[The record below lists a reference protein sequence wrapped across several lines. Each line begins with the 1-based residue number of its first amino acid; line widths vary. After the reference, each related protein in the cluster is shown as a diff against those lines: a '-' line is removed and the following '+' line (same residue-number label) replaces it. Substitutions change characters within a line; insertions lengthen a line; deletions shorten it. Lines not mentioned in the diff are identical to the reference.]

1 MDVSSH
7 EENLYDAVIVGGGP
21 AGLTAALYLA
31 RARMRVVVLEKDR
44 IGGQIAIT
52 AEVANYPGVETTSG
66 ARLTETM
73 RAQAAS
79 FGAEFMAAEALS
91 LDMDGAVKTVRTSK
105 GDLSAFAVLL
115 ATGARPRRAGIAGED
130 EFAGRGV
137 GYCATCDGE
146 FFEGKDVFVVGGGFS
161 AAEEGVF
168 LATYA
173 KHVTILVRGDAFT
186 CAPDAAA
193 AALEHEK
200 VSVLFGTEAVA
211 VEGDSALRTL
221 RYRNRATGA
230 ETTYRAPE
238 GDTFG
243 LFVFAGYEPAS
254 DLARNLAAC
263 DAGGYLVVDAGC
275 RTDVDGLFAAG
286 DVCAKNLRQ
295 VVTATGDGAAAAA
308 SIEKH
313 AASARRATGLM
324 PAVPKRS
331 AAPAPEPASEA
342 AEQPREGASSLF
354 DADTLA
360 QLDAVFSRMEAPVA
374 LEVHETGHAASAE
387 LRAYADELARLSA
400 RVAVKAVRDAGDAA
414 PFVRVLRADGSDSG
428 LAFHGVPGGH
438 EFTSFVLGLYNV
450 AGPGQ
455 PIDDETRGRI
465 AALQGPIDI
474 KVLVSLSCTMCPET
488 VVAAQRI
495 AAGNPAVRA
504 EVYDIAHAPG
514 LKEAYGVMSVPCVV
528 VDDGDRVLFGRKSLA
543 QLLDV
548 LA

>member
-1 MDVSSH
+1 
-7 EENLYDAVIVGGGP
+7 
-21 AGLTAALYLA
+21 
-31 RARMRVVVLEKDR
+31 
-44 IGGQIAIT
+44 
-52 AEVANYPGVETTSG
+52 
-66 ARLTETM
+66 
-73 RAQAAS
+73 
-79 FGAEFMAAEALS
+79 MAAEALS

-254 DLARNLAAC
+254 DLARDLAAC

-308 SIEKH
+308 S
-313 AASARRATGLM
+313 RRG
-324 PAVPKRS
+324 
-331 AAPAPEPASEA
+331 
-342 AEQPREGASSLF
+342 
-354 DADTLA
+354 
-360 QLDAVFSRMEAPVA
+360 
-374 LEVHETGHAASAE
+374 
-387 LRAYADELARLSA
+387 
-400 RVAVKAVRDAGDAA
+400 
-414 PFVRVLRADGSDSG
+414 
-428 LAFHGVPGGH
+428 
-438 EFTSFVLGLYNV
+438 
-450 AGPGQ
+450 
-455 PIDDETRGRI
+455 
-465 AALQGPIDI
+465 
-474 KVLVSLSCTMCPET
+474 
-488 VVAAQRI
+488 
-495 AAGNPAVRA
+495 
-504 EVYDIAHAPG
+504 
-514 LKEAYGVMSVPCVV
+514 
-528 VDDGDRVLFGRKSLA
+528 
-543 QLLDV
+543 
-548 LA
+548 